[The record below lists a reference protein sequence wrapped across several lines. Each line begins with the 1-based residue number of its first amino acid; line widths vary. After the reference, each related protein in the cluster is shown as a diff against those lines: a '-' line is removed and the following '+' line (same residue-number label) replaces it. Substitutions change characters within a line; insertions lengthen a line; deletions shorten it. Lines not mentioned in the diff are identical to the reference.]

1 MCCKVKEMAAEI
13 KYRKGCQIFGK
24 KKKQQETYKSLEPLL
39 TDLGQLKTQR
49 QM

>member
-24 KKKQQETYKSLEPLL
+24 KKQQETHKSLEPLL